1 MDSRKAERKK
11 TMQVIL
17 LYRFFVFLKKNISL
31 KRQKRRNNM
40 KKSSET
46 KAGIIALNVISDDN
60 FLEINGVKIKR
71 KEYMGQSVLSVYD
84 VSSIHQKEVRAINQ
98 QFKRNKEK
106 FIEGKDYFRLKRTEI
121 DQSHN
126 VIGSS
131 KHSSNE
137 FENLFTE
144 RGYIKLTRTF
154 SDDFSWKV
162 QDILIDEYF
171 NMKKLRNAIAS
182 GEIEITVKDPKSLK
196 KDLMFDVMEAE
207 TKEESMA
214 ALAKFNREYIKPLEI
229 NDARYRRFL
238 DKNGTIRA
246 TDIAGM
252 LGTTPAF
259 INLVMN
265 YVGVIVKDGKR
276 WKPQKEWGGKG
287 IMKLI
292 ETSYFLK
299 RLVPDEQSGNAE
311 QEKEEND
318 QQLLPL
324 QSDGNMP
331 AVPETVR
338 KEVDKIEFRY
348 TIEGAELIE
357 KIFLESGLVTKD
369 ENGNYS
375 ENKELAKIMRSEY
388 SNFKETGKRHFKID
402 NNIIIFPEN

>member
-1 MDSRKAERKK
+1 
-11 TMQVIL
+11 MQVIL
-17 LYRFFVFLKKNISL
+17 LLAAFLFSFEKLSSP
-31 KRQKRRNNM
+31 KRQKWRIEM
-40 KKSSET
+40 KNLNEA
-46 KAGIIALNVISDDN
+46 KAGVIALNVVSDDK
-60 FLEINGVKIKR
+60 FLEINGVKIER
-71 KEYMGQSVLSVYD
+71 KEYKGQNVVSVYD
-84 VSSIHQKEVRAINQ
+84 ISSIHQKEVRAVNQ
-98 QFKRNKEK
+98 QFKRNKGK
-106 FIEGKDYFRLKRTEI
+106 FMAGKDYFELKRTEI
-121 DQSHN
+121 NQSQI

-144 RGYIKLTRTF
+144 RGYLKLTKTF
-154 SDDFSWKV
+154 NDDFSWKV

-182 GEIEITVKDPKSLK
+182 GEIEITMKDPKALK

-229 NDARYRRFL
+229 NDARYRKYL

-246 TDIAGM
+246 TDIAGL

-259 INLVMN
+259 VNLVMN
-265 YVGVIVKDGKR
+265 YVGVIVRDGKG

-292 ETSYFLK
+292 ETSYFVK
-299 RLVPDEQSGNAE
+299 RPVPDDKAENAE
-311 QEKEEND
+311 QRKEDENN

-324 QSDGNMP
+324 QSNGKLLP
-331 AVPETVR
+331 AVQETSK

-357 KIFLESGLVTKD
+357 KIFLESGLVLKD
-369 ENGNYS
+369 ENGNFY
-375 ENKELAKIMRSEY
+375 ENKELAKKMRSEY
-388 SNFKETGKRHFKID
+388 NNFKETGKRNFKVV
-402 NNIIIFPEN
+402 NNIITFPES

>member
-1 MDSRKAERKK
+1 M
-11 TMQVIL
+11 
-17 LYRFFVFLKKNISL
+17 KNL
-31 KRQKRRNNM
+31 N
-40 KKSSET
+40 EA
-46 KAGIIALNVISDDN
+46 KAGIIALNVVSDDK
-60 FLEINGVKIKR
+60 FLEINGVRIER
-71 KEYMGQSVLSVYD
+71 KEYKGQSVLSVYD
-84 VSSIHQKEVRAINQ
+84 ISSIHKKEVRAINQ

-106 FIEGKDYFRLKRTEI
+106 FVEGKDYFRLKRTEI
-121 DQSHN
+121 DQSHI

-144 RGYIKLTRTF
+144 RGYLKLTRTF

-182 GEIEITVKDPKSLK
+182 GEIEIVRKDPQTLK

-229 NDARYRRFL
+229 NDARYRKFL

-246 TDIAGM
+246 TDIAGT
-252 LGTTPAF
+252 LGTTPAL

-265 YVGVIVKDGKR
+265 YVGVIVRDGKG

-287 IMKLI
+287 VMKLI
-292 ETSYFLK
+292 ETSYFVK
-299 RLVPDEQSGNAE
+299 RPVQDNQALNALTE
-311 QEKEEND
+311 SEKEND
-318 QQLLPL
+318 RHLLTL
-324 QSDGNMP
+324 QSDSKLLP
-331 AVPETVR
+331 AVQETKK

-357 KIFLESGLVTKD
+357 KIFLESGLVVKD

-375 ENKELAKIMRSEY
+375 ENKELAKIMRTEY
-388 SNFKETGKRHFKID
+388 NNFK
-402 NNIIIFPEN
+402 

>member
-1 MDSRKAERKK
+1 MQVSSPLSLFCFPSKIYEPEKAEW
-11 TMQVIL
+11 
-17 LYRFFVFLKKNISL
+17 
-31 KRQKRRNNM
+31 RNDM
-40 KKSSET
+40 KKLE
-46 KAGIIALNVISDDN
+46 KVQAGIMALNVVSDDK
-60 FLEINGVKIKR
+60 FLEINGVKIER
-71 KEYMGQSVLSVYD
+71 KEYKGVPVLTVWDISEVHNREVKTIGQTFS
-84 VSSIHQKEVRAINQ
+84 
-98 QFKRNKEK
+98 RNRKNL
-106 FIEGKDYFRLKRTEI
+106 IENEDYFVMKQEEFSGSHFFTQKNIPNNVKEI
-121 DQSHN
+121 
-126 VIGSS
+126 
-131 KHSSNE
+131 
-137 FENLFTE
+137 FLFTQT
-144 RGYIKLTRTF
+144 GYLMLSKSF
-154 SDDFSWKV
+154 KDDFSWKIQRSLV
-162 QDILIDEYF
+162 QGYF
-171 NMKKLRNAIAS
+171 NTQILSKAIRN
-182 GEIEITVKDPKSLK
+182 GEIEIIVKDPKSLK

-229 NDARYRRFL
+229 NDERYRKYL

-265 YVGVIVKDGKR
+265 YAGVIVKDGKR

-292 ETSYFLK
+292 ETSYFIK
-299 RLVPDEQSGNAE
+299 KSVPDDKAE
-311 QEKEEND
+311 NVRQEKEEND

-324 QSDGNMP
+324 QSDRNMP
-331 AVPETVR
+331 AVQKTKK

-357 KIFLESGLVTKD
+357 KIFLESGLVIKD

-388 SNFKETGKRHFKID
+388 NNFKETGKRNFKVVD
-402 NNIIIFPEN
+402 NIITFPEI

>member
-1 MDSRKAERKK
+1 
-11 TMQVIL
+11 
-17 LYRFFVFLKKNISL
+17 
-31 KRQKRRNNM
+31 M
-40 KKSSET
+40 KKLDEVKS
-46 KAGIIALNVISDDN
+46 GIIALNLVSDDN

-84 VSSIHQKEVRAINQ
+84 ISSIHQKEVRAINQ

-182 GEIEITVKDPKSLK
+182 GEIEITTKDPKTLK

-265 YVGVIVKDGKR
+265 YVGVIVRDGKS

-292 ETSYFLK
+292 ETSYFVK
-299 RLVPDEQSGNAE
+299 RPAQDSQAE
-311 QEKEEND
+311 NTVKEEND
-318 QQLLPL
+318 QQFLPL
-324 QSDGNMP
+324 QSDSKLLP
-331 AVPETVR
+331 AVQETKK

-357 KIFLESGLVTKD
+357 KIFLESGFVVKD

-375 ENKELAKIMRSEY
+375 ENKELAKIMRTEY
-388 SNFKETGKRHFKID
+388 NSFKETGKRHFKVD
-402 NNIIIFPEN
+402 NNIIIFPEI

>member
-1 MDSRKAERKK
+1 M
-11 TMQVIL
+11 
-17 LYRFFVFLKKNISL
+17 KNL
-31 KRQKRRNNM
+31 N
-40 KKSSET
+40 EA
-46 KAGIIALNVISDDN
+46 KAGVIALNVVSDDK
-60 FLEINGVKIKR
+60 FLEINGVKIER
-71 KEYMGQSVLSVYD
+71 KEWEGKSVISSYD
-84 VSSIHQKEVRAINQ
+84 ISRIHNRPVKRVNES
-98 QFKRNKEK
+98 FKRNINK
-106 FIEGKDYFRLKRTEI
+106 FVESEDFFRVLADNSMR
-121 DQSHN
+121 S
-126 VIGSS
+126 VIATGSF
-131 KHSSNE
+131 KHSNNK

-144 RGYIKLTRTF
+144 RGYLKLTKTF
-154 SDDFSWKV
+154 NDDFSWKV

-171 NMKKLRNAIAS
+171 NMKKLRNAIAG
-182 GEIEITVKDPKSLK
+182 GEIEIIRKDPKALK

-229 NDARYRRFL
+229 NDARYRKFL

-246 TDIAGM
+246 TDIAGL

-259 INLVMN
+259 VNLVMN
-265 YVGVIVKDGKR
+265 YVGVIVRDGKG

-299 RLVPDEQSGNAE
+299 RPVPDDKAGNAE
-311 QEKEEND
+311 QEKEEENS

-324 QSDGNMP
+324 QSDGKLLP
-331 AVPETVR
+331 AVSKKSK

-357 KIFLESGLVTKD
+357 KIFLESGLVLKD
-369 ENGNYS
+369 ENGNFY

-388 SNFKETGKRHFKID
+388 NNFKQTGKRNFKVL
-402 NNIIIFPEN
+402 NNIIIFPES

>member
-1 MDSRKAERKK
+1 
-11 TMQVIL
+11 
-17 LYRFFVFLKKNISL
+17 
-31 KRQKRRNNM
+31 
-40 KKSSET
+40 
-46 KAGIIALNVISDDN
+46 
-60 FLEINGVKIKR
+60 
-71 KEYMGQSVLSVYD
+71 MGQSVISSYD
-84 VSSIHQKEVRAINQ
+84 ISRIHNRPVKRVNES
-98 QFKRNKEK
+98 FKRNIDK
-106 FIEGKDYFRLKRTEI
+106 FVENKDFFRVPANNNMRSKIAT
-121 DQSHN
+121 
-126 VIGSS
+126 GSY
-131 KHSSNE
+131 KHSNNE

-154 SDDFSWKV
+154 SDDFSWKI

-246 TDIAGM
+246 TDIAGT
-252 LGTTPAF
+252 LGTTATF

-265 YVGVIVKDGKR
+265 YVGIIVKDGKK
-276 WKPQKEWGGKG
+276 WKPQKSWGGKG

-292 ETSYFLK
+292 ETSYFVK
-299 RLVPDEQSGNAE
+299 RPT
-311 QEKEEND
+311 QESKVSDTTETD

-324 QSDGNMP
+324 QSGNDFLP
-331 AVPETVR
+331 AVSKTGKR
-338 KEVDKIEFRY
+338 EVDKIEFRY

-357 KIFLESGLVTKD
+357 KIFLESGLVIKD

-375 ENKELAKIMRSEY
+375 EDKELAKIMRTEY
-388 SNFKETGKRHFKID
+388 NNFKETGKRNFKIND
-402 NNIIIFPEN
+402 NIILFPEN